1 MPALRAS
8 NISKDANTII
18 MVFDD
23 ASYSQFNIDG
33 GQGNKYVAIA
43 IAVRIAGDDV
53 VEDLAEIDIT
63 LGLY

>member
-8 NISKDANTII
+8 NISKDANAII
-18 MVFDD
+18 IVFDD
-23 ASYSQFNIDG
+23 ASYSQLSMDG
-33 GQGNKYVAIA
+33 GQGNKYVAIV